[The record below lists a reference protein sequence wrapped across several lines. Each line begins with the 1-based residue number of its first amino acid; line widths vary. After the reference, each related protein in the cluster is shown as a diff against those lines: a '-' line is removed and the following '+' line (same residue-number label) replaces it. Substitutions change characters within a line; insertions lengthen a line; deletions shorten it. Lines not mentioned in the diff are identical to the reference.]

1 VSNAIQLNS
10 RQNGAHGESP
20 ALAFNPGGYDPL
32 FFEQLARIED
42 KHFWVRARNHL
53 ILTLARGVAS
63 SLTPCNRLLE
73 IGCGTGNV
81 LRVLEKACPSS
92 RVVGLELWFDGLRHA
107 RRRSRAA
114 LVQGDI
120 RNSPFGTQ
128 FDLLGMFDVLEHL
141 REDQETLE
149 LAHELLR
156 PGGNLLV
163 TVPGHQSLWSYFDE
177 AAHHC
182 RRYSIG
188 DLRRKLEKAGFE
200 IEFISNFMACVVPLV
215 WCYRKLAGMRRKT
228 KTIQQLASDEFRIVP
243 IVNQLLMGGLYLEA
257 KWVSR
262 RHRLPV
268 GTSLV
273 AVARK
278 VA

>member
-1 VSNAIQLNS
+1 MPSKTIQ
-10 RQNGAHGESP
+10 RGRGAPGESP
-20 ALAFNPGGYDPL
+20 ALAFNAGGYDPH
-32 FFEQLARIED
+32 FFEQLAGIED
-42 KHFWVRARNHL
+42 KHFWFRARNHL
-53 ILTLARGVAS
+53 ILTLARAVTS
-63 SLTPCNRLLE
+63 SLAPCNRVLE

-81 LRVLEKACPSS
+81 LRVLEKAYPTS

-107 RRRSRAA
+107 RKRSRAA

-120 RNSPFGTQ
+120 RHSPFGTQ

-141 REDQETLE
+141 PEDQETLQ

-163 TVPGHQSLWSYFDE
+163 TVPAHQSLWSYSDE

-182 RRYSIG
+182 RRYSST
-188 DLRRKLEKAGFE
+188 DLRQKLESAGFI

-215 WCYRKLAGMRRKT
+215 WCYRKLAELRRKT
-228 KTIQQLASDEFRIVP
+228 NTIQQLTSDEFRIVP

-262 RHRLPV
+262 RHRLPI

-278 VA
+278 VT